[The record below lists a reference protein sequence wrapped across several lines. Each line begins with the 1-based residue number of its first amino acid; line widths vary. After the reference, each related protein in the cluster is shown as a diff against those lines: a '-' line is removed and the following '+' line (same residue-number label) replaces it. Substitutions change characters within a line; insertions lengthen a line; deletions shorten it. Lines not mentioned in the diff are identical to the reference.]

1 MLRGGQRSRTQN
13 KAANNLCFTNILPLQ
28 TSKRPLVQSPYQRT
42 STDENRRTKQSQQIT
57 PSVWP
62 FQLPTWKWGETSMSS
77 SKKKGKRKNM
87 SPRIENRAAR
97 FRYDILDSYEC
108 GIELQGTEVKSIRH
122 GQMSLKEGYARVK
135 NGELFL
141 HNVNISGWL
150 GSHKAFNHDPI
161 RVRRLLLHKRFI
173 NKLDSKQSDK
183 GLTIIPLCAYFAEN
197 GYFKLEIGLARGK
210 KLHDK
215 REDAKKKEAQRDI
228 DRVVKSFV
236 TR

>member
-1 MLRGGQRSRTQN
+1 M
-13 KAANNLCFTNILPLQ
+13 A
-28 TSKRPLVQSPYQRT
+28 
-42 STDENRRTKQSQQIT
+42 
-57 PSVWP
+57 
-62 FQLPTWKWGETSMSS
+62 
-77 SKKKGKRKNM
+77 
-87 SPRIENRAAR
+87 
-97 FRYDILDSYEC
+97 
-108 GIELQGTEVKSIRH
+108 
-122 GQMSLKEGYARVK
+122 LKEGYARVK

-141 HNVNISGWL
+141 HNVNISGWA

-183 GLTIIPLCAYFAEN
+183 GLTIIPLRAYFAEN

-228 DRVVKSFV
+228 DRAVKSFV